1 MPATYAQ
8 RLAQERQTYLSIGE
22 EFGQQRV
29 IDAICLALR
38 DKDVMG
44 KNTFGVER
52 IKKLCA
58 KIQEIVDAFS
68 PAFHSG
74 AEQDYYQV
82 QLDRA
87 LQEVFGDELQPFETR
102 YPFIKEQKYG
112 RRK

>member
-8 RLAQERQTYLSIGE
+8 RLAQERQTYLSIGA

-29 IDAICLALR
+29 IDALCLALR

-58 KIQEIVDAFS
+58 KIQELVNVFA
-68 PAFHSG
+68 PAFCSG

-87 LQEVFGDELQPFETR
+87 LQEVFGDELQPFDTR
-102 YPFIKEQKYG
+102 YPYIKEQKYG

>member
-1 MPATYAQ
+1 M
-8 RLAQERQTYLSIGE
+8 
-22 EFGQQRV
+22 
-29 IDAICLALR
+29 IDALCLALR

-58 KIQEIVDAFS
+58 KIQELVNVFA
-68 PAFHSG
+68 PAFCSG
-74 AEQDYYQV
+74 AEQDYYQA

-87 LQEVFGDELQPFETR
+87 LQEVFGDELQPFDTR
-102 YPFIKEQKYG
+102 YPYIKEQKYG

>member
-1 MPATYAQ
+1 MTYAQ
-8 RLAQERQTYLSIGE
+8 RIAQEKQAYLSIGE

-29 IDAICLALR
+29 IDALCLALR
-38 DKDVMG
+38 DKEVMG

-58 KIQEIVDAFS
+58 KIQELVNVFA
-68 PAFHSG
+68 PAFCSG

-87 LQEVFGDELQPFETR
+87 LKDIFGGDLQPFAVR
-102 YPFIKEQKYG
+102 YPFIKDQKI
-112 RRK
+112 RR